1 SEGFAVIVYSAAAS
15 SGAWALGT
23 TRAVAMGAA
32 PRIGPPRRLI
42 RLRSAGPQ
50 SDPVVFVRLGG
61 SGVEY
66 CRGVFELM
74 QFLTLQILFLAQSDR
89 IGPGGSRPTGR
100 ACLYVFAG
108 EDRGD
113 ESVITAAKCSRS
125 KGLPPFACKAV
136 VLFLSDGHDRAVA
149 GRLGKVVVAGDGPL
163 AGIEVGGLDG
173 HVATTAPL
181 VDEEVPFLLGVGLE
195 DGGSLPHLDPRF
207 AVGTAPDAFG
217 DQVPRGVQQIVGT
230 FRDDE
235 LATLTV
241 TALVLG
247 QAVVVAVVPHHGGV
261 DHRVSG
267 VEPDL
272 GVVELLKVRG
282 GGVHHSLVLC
292 PCVVR
297 VVLVVELRGPEHG
310 ELFAFCVPV
319 GFGSP
324 GVTRVRRCHFDFLL
338 VAPVHQVTGLPHHDG
353 AAAVPLGL
361 VPVTPTVDLQVC
373 GDEVEGAVLG

>member
-1 SEGFAVIVYSAAAS
+1 MSSRKMPYIVSAMSAPDSEGSAVIVYSAAS
-15 SGAWALGT
+15 SSSMAWALGT
-23 TRAVAMGAA
+23 TRTAPMRAA
-32 PRIGPPRRLI
+32 PRLGPPRR
-42 RLRSAGPQ
+42 RLGRRSAGPQ

-74 QFLTLQILFLAQSDR
+74 QFLTLKMHFLAQSDR

-100 ACLYVFAG
+100 ACLDVFAG
-108 EDRGD
+108 EARGD
-113 ESVITAAKCSRS
+113 ESVVTATKCSRS
-125 KGLPPFACKAV
+125 KGPPPFVRKAV
-136 VLFLSDGHDRAVA
+136 VLFLSDGHNRAVA

-163 AGIEVGGLDG
+163 AGIEVGGLEG

-181 VDEEVPFLLGVGLE
+181 VDEEVPLLLGVGLE

-247 QAVVVAVVPHHGGV
+247 EAVVVAVVPHHGGV

-297 VVLVVELRGPEHG
+297 VVLVVE
-310 ELFAFCVPV
+310 
-319 GFGSP
+319 
-324 GVTRVRRCHFDFLL
+324 
-338 VAPVHQVTGLPHHDG
+338 
-353 AAAVPLGL
+353 
-361 VPVTPTVDLQVC
+361 
-373 GDEVEGAVLG
+373 

>member
-1 SEGFAVIVYSAAAS
+1 MSSRKMPYIVSAMSAPDSEGSAVIVYSAAS
-15 SGAWALGT
+15 SSSMAWALGT
-23 TRAVAMGAA
+23 TRTAPMRAA
-32 PRIGPPRRLI
+32 PRLGPPRR
-42 RLRSAGPQ
+42 RLGRRSAGPQ

-74 QFLTLQILFLAQSDR
+74 QFLTLKMHFLAQSDR

-100 ACLYVFAG
+100 ACLDVFAG
-108 EDRGD
+108 EARGD
-113 ESVITAAKCSRS
+113 ESVVTATKCSRS
-125 KGLPPFACKAV
+125 KGPPPFVRKAV
-136 VLFLSDGHDRAVA
+136 VLFLSDGHNRAVA

-163 AGIEVGGLDG
+163 AGIEVGGLEG

-181 VDEEVPFLLGVGLE
+181 VDEEVPLLLGVGLVVVCE
-195 DGGSLPHLDPRF
+195 APLAAPRPHVDAEVPLLLGVGREEGGSLPHLDPRF
-207 AVGTAPDAFG
+207 AVGTVPDAFG
-217 DQVPRGVQQIVGT
+217 DQVPHGVQQIVGT

-235 LATLTV
+235 LATLPV

-247 QAVVVAVVPHHGGV
+247 EAVVVAVVPHHGGV

-282 GGVHHSLVLC
+282 GGVHHPLVLC

-297 VVLVVELRGPEHG
+297 V
-310 ELFAFCVPV
+310 
-319 GFGSP
+319 
-324 GVTRVRRCHFDFLL
+324 
-338 VAPVHQVTGLPHHDG
+338 
-353 AAAVPLGL
+353 
-361 VPVTPTVDLQVC
+361 
-373 GDEVEGAVLG
+373 